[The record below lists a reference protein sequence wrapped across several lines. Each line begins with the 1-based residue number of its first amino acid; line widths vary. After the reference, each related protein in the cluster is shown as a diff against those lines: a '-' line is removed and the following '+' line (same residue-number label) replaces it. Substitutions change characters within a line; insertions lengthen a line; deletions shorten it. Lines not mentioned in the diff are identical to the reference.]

1 MPNDNT
7 EIVKRNA
14 VGFLVLA
21 KKRSSAKHKKKSE
34 KGKDEEAWRDTEQ

>member
-14 VGFLVLA
+14 VVLA